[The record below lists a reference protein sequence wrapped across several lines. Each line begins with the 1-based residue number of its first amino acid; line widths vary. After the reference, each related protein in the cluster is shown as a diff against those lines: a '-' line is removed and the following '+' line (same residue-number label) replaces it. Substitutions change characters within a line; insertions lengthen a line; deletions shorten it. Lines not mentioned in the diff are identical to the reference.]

1 MTVVNNTILDNLSF
15 INMTER
21 ALLLHSYLY
30 YELDAIK
37 IPDYQFDQLMYR
49 MVELKKWDEFKES
62 EFYEEFKEFEGAT
75 GMDLDYDKHFCR
87 KWAHIWGLD
96 KDKMGGKKK

>member
-1 MTVVNNTILDNLSF
+1 MTVVNHTILDNLSF

-30 YELDAIK
+30 YELDTNLIS
-37 IPDYQFDQLMYR
+37 DCQFDQLMYR

-62 EFYEEFKEFEGAT
+62 EFYEEFKDFEGAT
-75 GMDLDYDKHFCR
+75 GMHLDYTKPFCR
-87 KWAHIWGLD
+87 KWAHLWGLD
-96 KDKMGGKKK
+96 TGKTNGKKK

>member
-37 IPDYQFDQLMYR
+37 ISDHQFDHLMYR

-62 EFYEEFKEFEGAT
+62 EFYEEFKVFEGAT
-75 GMDLDYDKHFCR
+75 GMDLDSSAYISYAFVSSINGR
-87 KWAHIWGLD
+87 NLETPYS
-96 KDKMGGKKK
+96 